1 MAIQT
6 TKVTVNIPDDVL
18 AELREIAAANNTT
31 LTDAISQSIR
41 INKFLTD
48 QEKLDAKI
56 LIETADGKFRQIIR
70 K

>member
-1 MAIQT
+1 MAMQT
-6 TKVTVNIPDDVL
+6 TKVTVNIPNDVL
-18 AELREIAAANNTT
+18 EELRSIATANNTT

-48 QEKLDAKI
+48 QEKHDAKI
-56 LIETADGKFRQIIR
+56 LIETSDGKFQRIVR